1 MKSFFPHTS
10 YLIPHTSYLIPHPS
24 YLLSHT
30 SSLMNDPFPLSY
42 LNQFAYCPRRFWY
55 MYVQGEIE
63 VNAPM
68 LEGSLQ
74 HQNRADKP
82 GQETDDMGRTIQRRL
97 WVWSDRLQIAGFTDF
112 VESTP
117 HTSHL
122 IPHTSH
128 LIPHTSHL
136 IPVEYKHGQK
146 GKWDNDEIQLCAQA
160 LCLEEMTGHTIS
172 QGEIFYWRSRRR
184 ITVPF
189 DISLRQQTE
198 ATIVQVQTLLTN
210 NAIPNPISERQKCEH
225 CSIQPICLPDEWR
238 LLQRGSNEH

>member
-1 MKSFFPHTS
+1 MGD
-10 YLIPHTSYLIPHPS
+10 
-24 YLLSHT
+24 
-30 SSLMNDPFPLSY
+30 NDPFPLSY

-63 VNAPM
+63 INAPM

-82 GQETDDMGRTIQRRL
+82 GHETDDMGRTIQRRL

-117 HTSHL
+117 PTSHL

-160 LCLEEMTGHTIS
+160 LCLEEMTGQTIS

-184 ITVPF
+184 ITVSF
-189 DISLRQQTE
+189 DNNLRQQTE
-198 ATIVQVQTLLTN
+198 ATIAQVQALLTSD
-210 NAIPNPISERQKCEH
+210 AIPNPIAERQKCQH
-225 CSIQPICLPDEWR
+225 CSMQPICLPDEWQ
-238 LLQRGSNEH
+238 LLQRGSNDQ